1 MLSDN
6 DQSWQFRGRA
16 DPWHERILR
25 PPTFVNS
32 NYATTTVGGQ
42 ARHSKSRK
50 TFRAKSGPVA
60 KSPLPDKDC
69 HSAFVVPHDRSCAV
83 QLIRL
88 FHASFTF
95 SRPGLL
101 RSQLMIGEHL
111 SLLIAMAGAN
121 LGCYL
126 WGKLFLDIILFSS
139 ALTQMNPNFWAP
151 NIDES
156 LNIANRSQTRFFQK
170 RGSHLIIIQPPVN
183 GYILK

>member
-32 NYATTTVGGQ
+32 NYAPATVGGQ

-50 TFRAKSGPVA
+50 TLCAKSGPVV

-69 HSAFVVPHDRSCAV
+69 HSAFVVPHDRSCAIE
-83 QLIRL
+83 LIRR

-121 LGCYL
+121 MGCYL
-126 WGKLFLDIILFSS
+126 WGEIILRHYPFLFS
-139 ALTQMNPNFWAP
+139 
-151 NIDES
+151 IDADEPKLLGAKHWWIVEHCKS
-156 LNIANRSQTRFFQK
+156 LPDKIFPKK
-170 RGSHLIIIQPPVN
+170 RITSHNYSTP
-183 GYILK
+183 G

>member
-50 TFRAKSGPVA
+50 TFRAKSGPVV
-60 KSPLPDKDC
+60 KSPAC

-83 QLIRL
+83 QLIRP

-95 SRPGLL
+95 SPAEPFTIPINDWRTLVFINCHGWSKHGVLF
-101 RSQLMIGEHL
+101 MGE
-111 SLLIAMAGAN
+111 
-121 LGCYL
+121 
-126 WGKLFLDIILFSS
+126 IILRHYPFLFS
-139 ALTQMNPNFWAP
+139 
-151 NIDES
+151 IDADEPK
-156 LNIANRSQTRFFQK
+156 LLGAK
-170 RGSHLIIIQPPVN
+170 H
-183 GYILK
+183 